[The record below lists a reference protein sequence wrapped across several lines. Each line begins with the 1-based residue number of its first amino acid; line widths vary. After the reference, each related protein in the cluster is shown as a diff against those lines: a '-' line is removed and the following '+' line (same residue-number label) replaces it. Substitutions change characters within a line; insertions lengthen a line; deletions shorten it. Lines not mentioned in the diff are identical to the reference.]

1 MVFWVCIF
9 TLPAM
14 ARSERPDLNGF
25 TDAQRKEM
33 CELLDEW
40 TTAWLID
47 MHGNDFGKMHQTND
61 YLRWHRD
68 HFKHL
73 EHFLLKK
80 GKTQYIPFPKWNPAN
95 PIPSYF
101 NGFEADGVT
110 PYNNISSK
118 CLGGLANGCRSREDY
133 SPGGAFEFNQTGV
146 FDGTNVASGFTQD
159 NLPLPTFY
167 DNNGTLC
174 TVSAWNNINSY
185 SNHSQIRYHNA
196 GHVAFDGPT
205 QQSVMGSM
213 APNRA
218 AAVYIFWAW
227 HAHID
232 DMWWQWDVCKK
243 VNTNAYT
250 YGNGLTIASGTT
262 VTWDDPTTPI
272 KIQGNLVIEE
282 NATLIIKDG
291 QVVEMLD
298 EYFTDQSC
306 DIIVNKGSSGTAGGR
321 LQIESGAV
329 IRGIVAMGSDNGT
342 RSTSRTVVG
351 FDANGDPI
359 FEEIYL
365 DARVYYLCKW
375 SGIKVYGDPT
385 KSTQAIEHG
394 KVIVDGSASEVLFQY
409 SKSAIES
416 VDGGVIQCTNAI
428 FRNCDNAINIHSY
441 TDPNPTKELESFLT
455 DCTFEQLDQISRY
468 VKNDNM
474 YMHDLHDY
482 QHLIMVK
489 LQDVIGMHVAGC
501 NFINSDPNV
510 FEYGN
515 RGVGLRCFSS
525 KVYVHRSGNQTENP
539 VTKCPTFD
547 GDICSFSGLS
557 YGIQL
562 SYWQGPPTVQGDV
575 GIDESVFTDCFTS
588 IYASH
593 QERVAVYNCKFNY
606 DEGVALFPSATTADP
621 QRFVLLSDN
630 WYNIVHGSAMLL
642 DPMDPNSPKIYQSV
656 MNTNSPIATLVE
668 INGSSYK
675 SLNNKVMQNE
685 FVNTS
690 PSPLSYGLLLK
701 NDNFNSTITCNRFQG
716 FNGAIYN
723 LGKLRNQ
730 EGREQGNDFADPIG
744 TPEQHIRTDNTPVT
758 AFRYETAQTLDVS
771 INVTVTPPSG
781 SEEPICNLNC
791 ESDIAS
797 IKETDKIGMLVVYP
811 NPSNGVY
818 NVHIDKKYKLNE
830 LSIRVIDNIGRVV
843 YDEVPSGY
851 TQKISISNAS
861 GIYYLELSNKNQIV
875 GRAKLIAYE

>member
-1 MVFWVCIF
+1 MVFWVCLF
-9 TLPAM
+9 TIHVQ
-14 ARSERPDLNGF
+14 ARSERPDLNDDF

-40 TTAWLID
+40 MTFEMIEEIHGELFAR
-47 MHGNDFGKMHQTND
+47 MHTTND

-73 EHFLLKK
+73 EHFLMMK
-80 GKTQYIPFPKWNPAN
+80 GKTQYIPFPKWDPSK
-95 PIPSYF
+95 PVPSYF
-101 NGFEADGVT
+101 NGWEPNGTT
-110 PYNNISSK
+110 PYDNISSD
-118 CLGGLANGCRSREDY
+118 LLANCTTCPSREDY
-133 SPGGAFEFNQTGV
+133 SNFNANGAFN
-146 FDGTNVASGFTQD
+146 N
-159 NLPLPTFY
+159 NIPLPANLDKNQSLCTAPRNNFANLY
-167 DNNGTLC
+167 SNDQQIEYHNIGHNAFGNGTIMQGTL
-174 TVSAWNNINSY
+174 
-185 SNHSQIRYHNA
+185 
-196 GHVAFDGPT
+196 
-205 QQSVMGSM
+205 
-213 APNRA
+213 RA
-218 AAVYIFWAW
+218 AGAFVFWAW

-232 DMWWQWDVCKK
+232 DLWREWDICKK
-243 VNTNAYT
+243 ENSFAYT
-250 YGNGLTIASGTT
+250 YGTGLTIASGTT
-262 VTWDDPTTPI
+262 VTWDDPNTPI
-272 KIQGNLVIEE
+272 KIQGNLVIEA

-306 DIIVNKGSSGTAGGR
+306 DIIVNKGSSGTAGGT

-329 IRGIVAMGSDNGT
+329 IRGIVAMGSNSGT
-342 RSTSRTVVG
+342 QSMRQTGV
-351 FDANGDPI
+351 DANGDPV
-359 FEEIYL
+359 FDPIYP
-365 DARVYYLCKW
+365 DRRVYYLCKW

-394 KVIVDGSASEVLFQY
+394 KVIVDGTASEVLFQY
-409 SKSAIES
+409 AESAIES
-416 VDGGVIQCTNAI
+416 INGGVIQCTNAR
-428 FRNCDNAINIHSY
+428 FRNCDNSINIHSY
-441 TDPNPTKELESFLT
+441 TDPNPTQELESFIT

-468 VKNDNM
+468 IEFDNM

-489 LQDVIGMHVAGC
+489 LQGVIGMHVSGC
-501 NFINSDPNV
+501 SFINSDPNV

-515 RGVGLRCFSS
+515 RGVGLRCYES

-547 GDICSFSGLS
+547 GTICSFSGLS

-562 SYWQGPPTVQGDV
+562 AYSQGPPKVQGDV
-575 GIDESVFTDCFTS
+575 GIDECQFSNCFKSV
-588 IYASH
+588 YASH
-593 QERVAVYNCKFNY
+593 QERVAIYNCKFDY
-606 DEGVALFPSATTADP
+606 DENSALFLTSTTSDP
-621 QRFVLLSDN
+621 QNFVELSN
-630 WYNIVHGSAMLL
+630 CWYNMVHGSAMIL

-656 MNTNSPIATLVE
+656 MNTNSPIATLVD
-668 INGSSYK
+668 ISGPSYK

-685 FVNTS
+685 FINTN
-690 PSPLSYGLLLK
+690 PSPESYGLLLR

-716 FNGAIYN
+716 FNGAIFN
-723 LGKLRNQ
+723 LGPLRDQ
-730 EGREQGNDFADPIG
+730 EGREQGNDFADPLG
-744 TPEQHIRTDNTPVT
+744 VPEQHIRTDGTPVT
-758 AFRYETAQTLDVS
+758 SFRYETASTLDVS
-771 INVTVTPPSG
+771 TNVTVTPPTG

-818 NVHIDKKYKLNE
+818 NVQLDKKYKLNE

-861 GIYYLELSNKNQIV
+861 GIYYLELSNNKQIV